1 MATGPLLKKVATRK
15 ETKKSSKLGRVQPEE
30 KQLIFN
36 EEEMEDEF
44 ASEESE
50 EEKRDEE
57 PEEEIDDEDE
67 DDDEDE
73 RLIEPSKEAIYDA
86 EGLRSKLA
94 DFSWPENVDWVHKLC
109 IDFDPGQEIDVNDD
123 LTREL
128 AFYTQALE
136 GTKQAFE
143 KLQSMGIPFLR
154 PPDYYAEMVK
164 TDSHMVKVK
173 GKLLMEKKKLEEAE
187 ERRKAREAKR
197 IAKEVQAQKLKEK
210 AKQKKE
216 EIESVKKWRKQRQ
229 RSGFSGG
236 KDEMNFDEEGPKKP
250 FARTN
255 KLRPGVAA
263 GDRAGGHGRKGKPG
277 KNREMKNAKYGFGG
291 GKGKK
296 RQNTAETTNDLRG
309 FNQGDAKRSKKRR
322 QQH

>member
-15 ETKKSSKLGRVQPEE
+15 KTKKSSKLGRVQPEE
-30 KQLIFN
+30 KQLLFN

-94 DFSWPENVDWVHKLC
+94 DISWPENVDWIHKLC

-164 TDSHMVKVK
+164 SDSHMVKVK

-236 KDEMNFDEEGPKKP
+236 KDEMNFDEGPKKP

-255 KLRPGVAA
+255 KLRRGVAA

-277 KNREMKNAKYGFGG
+277 KNREMRNAKYGFGG

>member
-1 MATGPLLKKVATRK
+1 MKY
-15 ETKKSSKLGRVQPEE
+15 
-30 KQLIFN
+30 
-36 EEEMEDEF
+36 EF

-57 PEEEIDDEDE
+57 PEDGSEDE
-67 DDDEDE
+67 DDVEDE
-73 RLIEPSKEAIYDA
+73 RLSEPSKEAVYNA
-86 EGLRSKLA
+86 EGLRAKIA
-94 DFSWPENVDWVHKLC
+94 DISWPENVEWIHKLC
-109 IDFDPGQEIDVNDD
+109 IDYDPGQEIDVNDD

-164 TDSHMVKVK
+164 GDAHMVKVK

-187 ERRKAREAKR
+187 ERRKAWEAKR
-197 IAKEVQAQKLKEK
+197 IAKEVQAQRLKEK

-236 KDEMNFDEEGPKKP
+236 KAGMDFDDEGPTKP

-255 KLRPGVAA
+255 KLRHRVAA
-263 GDRAGGHGRKGKPG
+263 GDRMGGHGKKGKPG
-277 KNREMKNAKYGFGG
+277 KNREMRNSKYGFGG
-291 GKGKK
+291 RKGK
-296 RQNTAETTNDLRG
+296 RQNTAETINDIRG
-309 FNQGDAKRSKKRR
+309 FNQGDAKRSKKSR
-322 QQH
+322 QQQ